1 MRHLLAASLLWAPSF
16 GLIKGQLAGTDP
28 VTVSLLRLAL
38 AAAAFAPL
46 LVGAGLHRRVATA
59 ALALGALQF
68 GMMYVLYIASY
79 AWLPAWLVAVFT
91 IFTPLYVVL
100 MSDLAARRV
109 RWRHL
114 AAAGLAV
121 LGAGVIV
128 VTGLPAGADWRGILL
143 LQGANLCFAA
153 GQVLFTRLER
163 SAGGNEAPL
172 MAWMYQGAALFTLVV
187 LLVRGGDVLRG
198 FDGGALL
205 TVAYLGLVPTAL
217 GFYLWNRGA
226 ARVGPGLLAGANNL
240 KVPLAVLV
248 SWLVFGES
256 ADYPRVLAGLAMVVG
271 ALFLAGERTGWR
283 PVRLPR

>member
-16 GLIKGQLAGTDP
+16 GLIQGQLAGTDP

-46 LVGAGLHRRVATA
+46 LVGAGLKRRVAAA

-91 IFTPLYVVL
+91 IFTPIYVIL

-128 VTGLPAGADWRGILL
+128 ITGLPAGADWRGILL

-153 GQVLFTRLER
+153 GQVLFMRLER

-172 MAWMYQGAALFTLVV
+172 LAWMYQGAALFTLVV

-226 ARVGPGLLAGANNL
+226 ARVEPGLLAGANNL

-256 ADYPRVLAGLAMVVG
+256 ADYVRVLAGLALVVA